1 VRSKEKGMLIAVL
14 FILGIALGGCA
25 YIIVGGT
32 AGGAGAAASVMGEER
47 KVFAYNYDEVYD
59 AALVVVKDH
68 CKLPV
73 YEERKEAITGTIKA
87 SLAKGTK
94 VEVKVKF
101 LSAGATEV
109 RIRVGVFGDEDFSN
123 LLFYKIEDRLRGI
136 APVRP
141 RPF

>member
-1 VRSKEKGMLIAVL
+1 MRSKEKGMLVAVL
-14 FILGIALGGCA
+14 FILGIALEGCA
-25 YIIVGGT
+25 YIAV
-32 AGGAGAAASVMGEER
+32 GAASAVGVVCAMGEHR
-47 KVFAYNYDEVYD
+47 KVFAYNFDEVYD
-59 AALVVVKDH
+59 AALVAIKDD

-87 SLAKGTK
+87 SLAKETK

-101 LSAGATEV
+101 LSAGTTEV

>member
-1 VRSKEKGMLIAVL
+1 MRSKEKGMLIAVL

-25 YIIVGGT
+25 YVVVGA
-32 AGGAGAAASVMGEER
+32 AGGAGAAYVMGEDR
-47 KVFAYNYDEVYD
+47 KVFAYNFDEVYD
-59 AALVVVKDH
+59 AALVAVKDD

-73 YEERKEAITGTIKA
+73 YEEKKEAITGTIKA